1 MINPLLKAFQDCEYE
16 TDFKEVARMVGIMEI
31 NNYEIYNED
40 GVTGVRGLFS
50 ITSLMSH
57 K

>member
-1 MINPLLKAFQDCEYE
+1 
-16 TDFKEVARMVGIMEI
+16 MEI

-40 GVTGVRGLFS
+40 GVTGTRGLFS

>member
-16 TDFKEVARMVGIMEI
+16 TDFEEVARMVGIMEI